1 MKTVFYFVLGC
12 ILVAPAALF
21 LFSGEFINV
30 IISVAYTAAIYVFV
44 PAKVWRRIFRAH
56 VRASKLL
63 EG

>member
-1 MKTVFYFVLGC
+1 METFFYFFLGC
-12 ILVAPAALF
+12 ILATPAAL
-21 LFSGEFINV
+21 LCFSGEFVNV
-30 IISVAYTAAIYVFV
+30 IISVAYTAFIYVFV

>member
-12 ILVAPAALF
+12 ILAAPAACL
-21 LFSGEFINV
+21 LFSGEFINE
-30 IISVAYTAAIYVFV
+30 IFFFAYTAFIWLFV
-44 PAKVWRRIFRAH
+44 PSKVWRRIFRAH

>member
-1 MKTVFYFVLGC
+1 MKTFFYFALGC
-12 ILVAPAALF
+12 ILAAPAACL

-30 IISVAYTAAIYVFV
+30 IISVAYTAFIYVFV
-44 PAKVWRRIFRAH
+44 PAKVWQRIFMAH